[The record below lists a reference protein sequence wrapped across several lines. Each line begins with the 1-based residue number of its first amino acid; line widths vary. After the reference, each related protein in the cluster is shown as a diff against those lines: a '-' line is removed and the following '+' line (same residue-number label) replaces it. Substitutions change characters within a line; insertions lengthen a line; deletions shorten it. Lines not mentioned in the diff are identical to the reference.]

1 MNSSKSNDPFIKKLH
16 DLKDRNVLTDRYFQI
31 LLNFYTGYKNAE
43 KNSKAHIEVF
53 ETFLPLFIEQFYSPH
68 QFEPFH
74 QRIRAPFDY
83 YKFGM
88 DFIRPLVDLEK
99 SKVLNLE
106 YVDKMCEQVKN
117 KENVIFF
124 ANHQAEIDPQA
135 ISLLL
140 EKTHSSFA
148 EEMIFV
154 AGDRVITDPLAIPF
168 SMGRNLLCIFSKRYI
183 NTPIEL
189 KQKKQL
195 HNQKTMKLMSQLL
208 KEGGKVIYVAP
219 SGGRDRKNETGEIE
233 IAPFDPPSIEMFYLM
248 AKKSKTPTHFYPLT
262 LITYDLL
269 PPPKSIQQELGEERN
284 TKHSPIF
291 MAFSDELNMEH
302 FPGYVQGNKLE
313 TRKKRAEY
321 IWNLVK
327 MNYQKLRNL

>member
-1 MNSSKSNDPFIKKLH
+1 MSNLKSDDPFIQKLQ
-16 DLKDRNVLTDRYFQI
+16 DLKDERILTDRYFQI
-31 LLNFYTGYKNAE
+31 LLNFYLGYKKAE
-43 KNSKAHIEVF
+43 KNSQAHVKVF
-53 ETFLPLFIEQFYSPH
+53 EEFLPLFLEQFHSPY

-74 QRIRAPFDY
+74 QRIRSPFDY
-83 YKFGM
+83 YRFGI

-99 SKVLNLE
+99 SKVLHLE
-106 YVDKMCEQVKN
+106 HVKTMCEQLNK
-117 KENVIFF
+117 KENVVFF

-140 EKTHSSFA
+140 ESTYPSFA

-189 KQKKQL
+189 KQKKQV

-219 SGGRDRKNETGEIE
+219 SGGRDRQNEQGEIE
-233 IAPFDPPSIEMFYLM
+233 LAPFDPQSIEMFYLM
-248 AKKSKTPTHFYPLT
+248 AKKSKTKTHFYPLT
-262 LITYDLL
+262 LNTYDLL

-291 MAFSDELNMEH
+291 MAFSDEIDMEH
-302 FPGYVQGNKLE
+302 FPGSKQLNKME
-313 TRKKRAEY
+313 MRKKRAEY
-321 IWNLVK
+321 IWNLVQ
-327 MNYQKLRNL
+327 MNYQKLCNP